1 MPTSASSTNSSYV
14 AGNVTDADA
23 SSYWESASSA
33 FPQWVQV
40 DLGSAQSV
48 GKVTLK
54 LPPSW
59 GARTQTLSVLGSSD
73 GSSFTTLAGSAG
85 YVFDPA
91 AANTVNITLPT
102 TSVRYVRV
110 NVTGNT
116 GWPAAQLSDL
126 EVFAA
131 TGGTSASLSVS
142 PTGLTFGSTT
152 VGATSAA
159 QSVTVQNVGTAAAS
173 VSSVAASG
181 DFLQTNSCGSSIAAG
196 ASCTVSVT
204 FHPTAS
210 GSRSGTLTV
219 LSSATNSPTTVS
231 LSGIGTQPVN
241 TDLAAGKATSESSHN
256 QTYASGNVTDGNQ
269 ASYWESANNA
279 FPQWVQVDLGGSQS
293 VARVVLKLP
302 ATWGQRSQTLSLSG
316 STDGT
321 TFSTLKASA
330 AYSFDP
336 ATGDTVTISFLAT
349 TTRYLRA
356 TVTANTGWPAGQLSS
371 FEVYTS

>member
-1 MPTSASSTNSSYV
+1 V
-14 AGNVTDADA
+14 AGNATDADA

-59 GARTQTLSVLGSSD
+59 GARTQTLSVLGSTD

-204 FHPTAS
+204 FRPTAS
-210 GSRSGTLTV
+210 GSRAGTLTV

-231 LSGIGTQPVN
+231 LSGTGTQPVN

>member
-1 MPTSASSTNSSYV
+1 VP
-14 AGNVTDADA
+14 GNVTDADA
-23 SSYWESASSA
+23 STYWESASNA

-54 LPPSW
+54 LPASW
-59 GARTQTLSVLGSSD
+59 GARTETLSVQGSTD
-73 GSSFTTLAGSAG
+73 GSTFSTLVGATG
-85 YVFDPA
+85 YAFAPVS
-91 AANTVNITLPT
+91 ANTVSITLPT
-102 TSVRYVRV
+102 TTLRYLRI

-131 TGGTSASLSVS
+131 AGGTSASLSAS
-142 PTGLTFGSTT
+142 PTALTFGSTT

-159 QSVTVQNVGTAAAS
+159 QSVTLQNTGTAAAS
-173 VSSVAASG
+173 VSSVAATG
-181 DFLQTNSCGSSIAAG
+181 DFLQTNGCGSSIAAG

-204 FHPTAS
+204 FRPTAT
-210 GSRSGTLTV
+210 GTRTGTLTV
-219 LSSATNSPTTVS
+219 ASSATNSPATVT
-231 LSGIGTQPVN
+231 LSGTGSQPANV
-241 TDLAAGKATSESSHN
+241 DLAAGKSTSESSHN
-256 QTYASGNVTDGNQ
+256 QTYSSASVTDGNP
-269 ASYWESANNA
+269 STYWESANNVL
-279 FPQWVQVDLGGSQS
+279 PQWVQVDLGGSQS

-302 ATWGQRSQTLSLSG
+302 ASWGQRSQTLTLSG

-321 TFSTLKASA
+321 TFTSLKPSA

-336 ATGDTVTISFLAT
+336 ATGDTVTITFTSTAV
-349 TTRYLRA
+349 RYVRA